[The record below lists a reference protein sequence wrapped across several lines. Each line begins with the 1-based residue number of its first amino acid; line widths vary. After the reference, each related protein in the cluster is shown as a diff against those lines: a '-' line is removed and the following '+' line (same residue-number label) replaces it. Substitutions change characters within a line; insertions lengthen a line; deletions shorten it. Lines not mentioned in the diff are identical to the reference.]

1 MATINNIQNIRLS
14 DIHVSNFNPRKRFP
28 NEEMNELAESIKKN
42 GVLQAILLRPMNEEY
57 EIVFGERRY
66 KASLLAGE
74 NTIPAIV
81 REMSDKEAFEAALV
95 ENVKRQDLTPL
106 EEAEFYQKLILN
118 AQYDIPA
125 LCTQLGKSE
134 SYIRTRL
141 KLSCLT
147 TEFKELLDN
156 FIIKVSIAFELT
168 KYTEAQQE
176 DIYNRHYKNENDY
189 QSWRGLSTKE
199 TIARLEKAL
208 THKLVNYN
216 FDKTDCYTCPCNS
229 NNQSLFP
236 VEGECSNCS
245 NLKCLKLKNSN
256 FLVDRAKQIVDTNP
270 QLIICHEH
278 YNFDNEAK
286 QQLEAQGY
294 QLIETDYLSQYPVA
308 PVKPS
313 PEDYDNTDDYNTDLH
328 EFYNEYGDYEATVK
342 DLNGLFEQGKLKMYA
357 CLGDKS
363 ITLKYQKL
371 TKQFDPIQDKLRQL
385 TQKDKRN
392 KEISVENTIADVKK
406 ELGETDFGQNDF
418 STFEEELLYF
428 CMLST
433 IRKEDF
439 QKLGINSDNYS
450 LTDEQK
456 MSIIKNLTEETKAL
470 IRRTYIMD
478 GLKDSF
484 GTSVKSDL
492 LVEFAKQ
499 HIPEKLT
506 EIKSKHLST
515 YEKRNQKIEEK
526 KATILNPA
534 PKTKKKD
541 KKQVA

>member
-1 MATINNIQNIRLS
+1 MATVNNIQDIRLS
-14 DIHVSNFNPRKRFP
+14 DIHVSDFNPRKRFP
-28 NEEMNELAESIKKN
+28 EEEMNELADSIKKN
-42 GVLQAILLRPMNEEY
+42 GVLQAILLRPSVEEGY

-81 REMSDKEAFEAALV
+81 RKMSDKEAFEVALV

-141 KLSCLT
+141 KLSSLIS
-147 TEFKELLDN
+147 EFKELLDN
-156 FIIKVSIAFELT
+156 ATIKVSIAFELA

-176 DIYNRHYKNENDY
+176 EIYNRYYKNENDF
-189 QSWRGLSTKE
+189 QSWRNLSTKE
-199 TIARLEKAL
+199 TISRLEKAL
-208 THKLVNYN
+208 TCKLESYH
-216 FDKTDCYTCPCNS
+216 FDNTDCYSCTCNS

-236 VEGECSNCS
+236 IEGECGNCS
-245 NLKCLKLKNSN
+245 NLKCLKLKNTN
-256 FLVDRAKQIVDTNP
+256 FLINRTKQIVDANP
-270 QLIICHEH
+270 QLIISCER
-278 YNFDNEAK
+278 YNFDSDAK
-286 QQLEAQGY
+286 VQLETQGY
-294 QLIETDYLSQYPVA
+294 QLTETDHLPQYPVA

-313 PEDYDNTDDYNTDLH
+313 REDYDNTDDFNADMH
-328 EFYNEYGDYEATVK
+328 EFYNEYGDYESAVK
-342 DLNGLFEQGKLKMYA
+342 DLNSLFEQGRLKMYA

-371 TKQFDPIQDKLRQL
+371 TKKFDPIQDKLKQL
-385 TQKDKRN
+385 AEKDNRN
-392 KEISVENTIADVKK
+392 KEISVENTIADIKQ
-406 ELGETDFGQNDF
+406 ELKDTDLTKNDF
-418 STFEEELLYF
+418 SAFEEELLYF

-433 IRKEDF
+433 VKKEDF
-439 QKLGINSDNYS
+439 DKLGIESDRYS

-470 IRRTYIMD
+470 IRRCYMMD
-478 GLKDSF
+478 GLKDCF

-499 HIPEKLT
+499 HIPEKLS
-506 EIKSKHLST
+506 EIQNKHTST
-515 YEKRNQKIEEK
+515 YEKRSKKIEEK
-526 KATILNPA
+526 KADILHPA
-534 PKTKKKD
+534 PVKKKV
-541 KKQVA
+541 KNR